1 MINDAWIRLGFF
13 IAVLIIMMFC
23 EGLRPN
29 RIGPVKKHKRWL
41 SNFFMLLLGVVVARL
56 MIPTGLAA
64 IAIYAQN
71 NNLGMWNHISTSLW
85 VSVPISVLLF
95 DCLIYWQHR
104 LFHHIPMFWRIHRVH
119 HADPHL
125 DASTG
130 LRFHPLEIALS
141 LVVKMA
147 GVLILGAPILA
158 ILIFEILLNA
168 TSLFNHSNIKLPIK
182 IDKLLRTLIV
192 TQAMHRIHH
201 SQLAFET
208 DSNFSFNLSIW
219 DKLFG
224 SYTEEAKNGDDRI
237 KFGLKEYSSP
247 QTNTSLKA
255 LLLIPFKRKHIA
267 PPHH

>member
-1 MINDAWIRLGFF
+1 MINNMWIRLGFL
-13 IAVLIIMMFC
+13 IAVLAVMMFW
-23 EGLRPN
+23 EGRRPN
-29 RIGPVKKHKRWL
+29 HMSPVSKNKRWL
-41 SNFFMLLLGVVVARL
+41 SNFSMLLLGVVVSRL
-56 MIPTGLAA
+56 VIPAGLAT

-71 NNLGMWNHISTSLW
+71 NNLGLWNHISVSLW

-104 LFHHIPMFWRIHRVH
+104 VFHHVPIFWRIHKVH

-130 LRFHPLEIALS
+130 LRFHPVEIALS
-141 LVVKMA
+141 LVVKITA
-147 GVLILGAPILA
+147 VIVLGAPVLA

-168 TSLFNHSNIKLPIK
+168 MSLFSHSNIKLPV
-182 IDKLLRTLIV
+182 KLDRLLKNLIV

-201 SQLAFET
+201 SQMVSET

-219 DKLFG
+219 DRLFG
-224 SYTEEAKNGDDRI
+224 SYIEEAKSGDDGI
-237 KFGLKEYSSP
+237 KLGLKEYSSP

-255 LLLIPFKRKHIA
+255 LLLMPFKQK
-267 PPHH
+267 PN